1 MKSEL
6 SVRSNGGSVEV
17 GDSLRSILIK
27 HMRKHAKPEVV
38 FAWSPVL
45 ARQADGS
52 NQGLF

>member
-1 MKSEL
+1 MI
-6 SVRSNGGSVEV
+6 RSSGGSVEV

-38 FAWSPVL
+38 FASPPVL

-52 NQGLF
+52 NRPKQTEPTW